1 LAACH
6 PVLHLPG
13 DHRVLMLDPEWSE
26 ADRLEL
32 SSALRDL
39 RRAAGLSGHALAARV
54 YMSQTKIPRI
64 ETGRII
70 PSITDVELIVYA
82 LDTDAERS
90 RELVSLARAANTE
103 FQPGRLRIR
112 ADPAA
117 RQRDLQALEAQCRV
131 QRHFLPTMITGLI
144 QTSAYARQALSWP
157 ADRSPAA
164 VEEIV
169 NHKVQRQAI
178 LHREDKQ
185 FVFLLTEAALRWRLL
200 DSVGMAV
207 QIDHITQ
214 VARLANVTVEIIP
227 LRIQVPVG
235 PLNVFVVYD
244 DRLARVESKTGLLVL
259 RDPTDVRYY
268 LELFA
273 YYQRYA
279 LRDGAARE
287 FLLKIADDFR
297 SQGDP

>member
-1 LAACH
+1 
-6 PVLHLPG
+6 
-13 DHRVLMLDPEWSE
+13 MLDPEWSE

-32 SSALRDL
+32 ATALRDL
-39 RRAAGLSGHALAARV
+39 RRAAGLSGQALGARV
-54 YMSQTKIPRI
+54 YMSQAKISRI

-70 PSITDVELIVYA
+70 PSVTDVELLVYA
-82 LDTDAERS
+82 LEVDAERS
-90 RELVSLARAANTE
+90 GELVSLARVANTE
-103 FQPGRLRIR
+103 FRPGKLRAR
-112 ADPAA
+112 AAPAA

-131 QRHFLPTMITGLI
+131 QRHFLPTMVTGLI
-144 QTSAYARQALSWP
+144 QTPAYARQALSWP
-157 ADRSPAA
+157 EERSPAA

-178 LHREDKQ
+178 LHRDDKE

-200 DSVGMAV
+200 DSVDMAAQV
-207 QIDHITQ
+207 EHIARVGGLPN
-214 VARLANVTVEIIP
+214 VAIEIIP
-227 LRIQVPVG
+227 LRTRVPVG

-244 DRLARVESKTGLLVL
+244 DRLARVESKTGVLVL

-273 YYQRYA
+273 LYQRYA
-279 LRDGAARE
+279 LRGDAARE

-297 SQGDP
+297 YEGG

>member
-1 LAACH
+1 
-6 PVLHLPG
+6 
-13 DHRVLMLDPEWSE
+13 MLDPEWSE
-26 ADRLEL
+26 VDRLEL

-54 YMSQTKIPRI
+54 YMSQTKISRI

-82 LDTDAERS
+82 LDADAERS
-90 RELVSLARAANTE
+90 RELVSLARVANTE
-103 FQPGRLRIR
+103 FQPGRLRSR

-117 RQRDLQALEAQCRV
+117 RQRDLQALEAQCRA
-131 QRHFLPTMITGLI
+131 QHHFLPTMITGLI
-144 QTSAYARQALSWP
+144 QTPAYARQALSWP
-157 ADRSPAA
+157 EERSPAA

-169 NHKVQRQAI
+169 NHKVRRQAI

-185 FVFLLTEAALRWRLL
+185 FAFLLTEAALRWRLL
-200 DSVGMAV
+200 DSEGMAA

-214 VARLANVTVEIIP
+214 AAELTNVMIEIIP
-227 LRIQVPVG
+227 LRMRVPVG
-235 PLNVFVVYD
+235 PLNVFVAYD
-244 DRLARVESKTGLLVL
+244 DRLVRVESETGLLML

-268 LELFA
+268 LDLFA
-273 YYQRYA
+273 HYQRYA
-279 LRDGAARE
+279 LHNGAARE

-297 SQGDP
+297 GEGDH